1 LVNNSGMDAD
11 TVATEGQ
18 PRPVNE
24 IEIQDSDGNVLT
36 TGEEGIISPRSP
48 QVMRGYFNNKVRPP

>member
-1 LVNNSGMDAD
+1 MDTD

-18 PRPVNE
+18 PWPVNK

-36 TGEEGIISPRSP
+36 NGEAGFLSEKSP
-48 QVMRGYFNNKVRPP
+48 QVMRGYFNDKGRQPEP